1 MTKKKARSAFGNYK
15 NIKMIIENMHGID
28 FMTAREI
35 RRREW
40 DSMQVEASKEVALKA
55 KQRDAKRKGS
65 TILEPTGTC
74 SMEFFSRCD
83 KRGHKQDDCYQRNNQ
98 KRDSSRNDHAFMATT
113 AQHKKAGRWTAVV
126 AVI

>member
-74 SMEFFSRCD
+74 SMEFFPGVISVDTNKMIVIRE
-83 KRGHKQDDCYQRNNQ
+83 
-98 KRDSSRNDHAFMATT
+98 TT
-113 AQHKKAGRWTAVV
+113 RKGTQAGMITHSWQPLLNTKSTGYWTAVL